1 MPRCGFMAAGM
12 GREQLP
18 LVRNDDAP
26 RNPLLGALSVEETR
40 VEERIRTL
48 ALCVMGLAVVGAAL
62 SFLRAVL
69 VPFVLALALRH
80 LLQPFI
86 EALTERPI
94 RCCGISFCSEQPYSQ
109 HHPLCLRILSD
120 MVCRLKLPHWLAV
133 LVTLLM
139 TFGLFCVFGLV
150 IADSVQRFA
159 SRAELYSE
167 QVRHIFNWFILWLD
181 KKGLD
186 QTLRLEKLNELAA
199 KLPLTNLVLAVIESL
214 LSLLSNSLLVGL
226 FTVFLLLGDSS
237 HEESETG
244 SSILSVSRQADM
256 QIRIFIKGK
265 VLLSFLVGALTALI
279 LWILGVELWLVFA
292 VLAFWLNFIPNLGAV
307 IATLLPVPAVAFN
320 PSFGTLSAIL
330 AIVLPLILHALVG
343 NVLEPIAFG
352 HTLEL
357 HPVVVLL
364 SLMLW
369 GTLWGVPG
377 LVLAVPVTAVARIH
391 LAHIDHPLPRYIA
404 SVLVG
409 KRRKHPVQEL
419 HELLQ
424 TENEPLVGS

>member
-265 VLLSFLVGALTALI
+265 VRSPHSLARACHLLRSCASTRSARIGAD
-279 LWILGVELWLVFA
+279 
-292 VLAFWLNFIPNLGAV
+292 GAPGAMRC
-307 IATLLPVPAVAFN
+307 ATLCSPMCLCQSIAAPLHFRRIAAFRTA
-320 PSFGTLSAIL
+320 PRAHSAWL
-330 AIVLPLILHALVG
+330 RGSRARAAG
-343 NVLEPIAFG
+343 
-352 HTLEL
+352 
-357 HPVVVLL
+357 
-364 SLMLW
+364 
-369 GTLWGVPG
+369 G
-377 LVLAVPVTAVARIH
+377 LNGRSRI
-391 LAHIDHPLPRYIA
+391 
-404 SVLVG
+404 
-409 KRRKHPVQEL
+409 RRQ
-419 HELLQ
+419 
-424 TENEPLVGS
+424 SSYC